1 MADWEGLLRRGAF
14 VNVMPH
20 DYRRVLC
27 EVAEQEAL
35 VAARAAESGG
45 PTVVRPVGRPLDA
58 AGAPQPE
65 EALA

>member
-1 MADWEGLLRRGAF
+1 MTDWEGLLRRGAF

-20 DYRRVLC
+20 DNKRVLC

-35 VAARAAESGG
+35 VAARPVESGG
-45 PTVVRPVGRPLDA
+45 PTVFRPVGRPLDA

-65 EALA
+65 EASA